1 MTNPHSHQKKSSTE
15 DPKIGKTILNDIR
28 DSDIPHTLVQEFKDI
43 YQFYINHEKR
53 KKLSEMGYGE
63 EGIVNRIEKNLKKQV
78 AGMGIRVGK
87 KIKMATKQ
95 PIKGPVV
102 VTVDEATTSL
112 GLGIAD
118 KIVVEVEK

>member
-1 MTNPHSHQKKSSTE
+1 M
-15 DPKIGKTILNDIR
+15 
-28 DSDIPHTLVQEFKDI
+28 
-43 YQFYINHEKR
+43 R

-63 EGIVNRIEKNLKKQV
+63 EGIVKSIEGNLRNKV

-87 KIKMATKQ
+87 KLKMATKQ

-102 VTVDEATTSL
+102 VTVDQSSISL

-118 KIVVEVEK
+118 RIIVEVED

>member
-1 MTNPHSHQKKSSTE
+1 M
-15 DPKIGKTILNDIR
+15 
-28 DSDIPHTLVQEFKDI
+28 
-43 YQFYINHEKR
+43 R
-53 KKLSEMGYGE
+53 KKLSEMVYGE
-63 EGIVNRIEKNLKKQV
+63 EGIVKSIEGNLRNKV

-102 VTVDEATTSL
+102 VTVDQYSISL

-118 KIVVEVEK
+118 KIIVEVKE